1 MNPQIA
7 LRNYKRSQIM
17 SATPLQLV
25 LMAYDAALVG
35 CARRDLAKTTQAVNT
50 LIKALDMSQG
60 DIAVQLYYLYQ
71 YCNDM
76 ARRGQFDEAARV
88 LRELASAWIQCLVEQ
103 GSPPK
108 TNVH

>member
-7 LRNYKRSQIM
+7 LRSYKESQIM

-25 LMAYDAALVG
+25 LMAYDAALVA

-50 LIKALDMSQG
+50 LAKALDMNQG
-60 DIAVQLYYLYQ
+60 DIAVRLYYLYQ

-76 ARRGQFDEAARV
+76 ARRGDFDEAARI
-88 LRELASAWIQCLVEQ
+88 LRELAGAWIQCLVEQ
-103 GSPPK
+103 GP
-108 TNVH
+108 TGETGR